1 MNTSTSRSL
10 ALACFA
16 SCCAVAALACPTA
29 HAASLDLTVTDLR
42 TQQGSLRIAIADSEA
57 GWSDTEKAVA
67 GTVRKA
73 QGTEQKFHFPDLP
86 PGSYAVM
93 VMHDENDNGELDSN
107 FMGMPIEGYGFS
119 NNPGVM
125 RKPTFEEARFELG
138 ADGGAITVRLR

>member
-1 MNTSTSRSL
+1 MNTSTPRSL
-10 ALACFA
+10 AIACFA
-16 SCCAVAALACPTA
+16 GCCAVAALACPV
-29 HAASLDLTVTDLR
+29 HAAGFDLTVTDLR

-73 QGTEQKFHFPDLP
+73 HGTEQKFHFPDLP

-93 VMHDENDNGELDSN
+93 VMHDENDNGKLDSN

-125 RKPTFEEARFELG
+125 RKPTFEEARFDLG

>member
-1 MNTSTSRSL
+1 MNVSKPRL
-10 ALACFA
+10 IAFAFAC
-16 SCCAVAALACPTA
+16 SAVGAFACPPA
-29 HAASLDLTVTDLR
+29 QAAGLDLTVTDLR
-42 TQQGSLRIAIADSEA
+42 TQQGSLRIAVADSEA

-73 QGTEQKFHFPDLP
+73 QGTVQEFHFPDLP

-107 FMGMPIEGYGFS
+107 FMGMPVEGYGFS

-138 ADGGAITVRLR
+138 AEGGAITVRLR

>member
-10 ALACFA
+10 AVACFA
-16 SCCAVAALACPTA
+16 GCCAVAALACPPT
-29 HAASLDLTVTDLR
+29 HAAGLDLTVTDLR
-42 TQQGSLRIAIADSEA
+42 TQQGSLRIAVADSAA

-67 GTVRKA
+67 GTARKP
-73 QGTEQKFHFPDLP
+73 QRKEETFHFPDLP

-93 VMHDENDNGELDSN
+93 VMHDENDNGKLDSN

-138 ADGGAITVRLR
+138 AEGGAITVRLR

>member
-1 MNTSTSRSL
+1 MNVSKFRLL
-10 ALACFA
+10 ALAFA
-16 SCCAVAALACPTA
+16 CSAVGAFACPPA
-29 HAASLDLTVTDLR
+29 HAAGLDLTITDLR
-42 TQQGSLRIAIADSEA
+42 TQQGSLRIAIADSAA

-67 GTVRKA
+67 GTARKP
-73 QGTEQKFHFPDLP
+73 QGNEETFHFPDLP

-93 VMHDENDNGELDSN
+93 VMHDENDNGKLDSN